1 MKESISKIV
10 ELARL
15 KFQEKELEKFS
26 QKAKHVLDYIE
37 QLKKLDT
44 SKIEPT
50 SHAIEIVNAFRQDKQ
65 EKFQNAQKI
74 LEIAPVHQENL
85 FEVPKVIDEN

>member
-1 MKESISKIV
+1 MKDPISKIV

-26 QKAKHVLDYIE
+26 QKAKNVLDYIE

-50 SHAIEIVNAFRQDKQ
+50 SHAIEIVNAFRQDNQ
-65 EKFQNAQKI
+65 EKFQNTQKI
-74 LEIAPVHQENL
+74 LDIAPAQKDNL